1 MSTQHLSKGA
11 RLWIV
16 PLFAIA
22 LPWAAAASP
31 HHGSVG
37 YSFSRTITLHG
48 MVTTFDWSN
57 PHCLLHL
64 DVKDESGEVERW
76 TIEMS
81 SPTRLARLGW
91 TKQAF
96 KAGDQVA
103 IDVHPAKNG
112 ILLGINSS
120 NAFILKTV
128 VNGKALPVQ

>member
-48 MVTTFDWSN
+48 MVTTLTGPIRIACFTW
-57 PHCLLHL
+57 
-64 DVKDESGEVERW
+64 
-76 TIEMS
+76 M
-81 SPTRLARLGW
+81 
-91 TKQAF
+91 
-96 KAGDQVA
+96 
-103 IDVHPAKNG
+103 
-112 ILLGINSS
+112 
-120 NAFILKTV
+120 
-128 VNGKALPVQ
+128 